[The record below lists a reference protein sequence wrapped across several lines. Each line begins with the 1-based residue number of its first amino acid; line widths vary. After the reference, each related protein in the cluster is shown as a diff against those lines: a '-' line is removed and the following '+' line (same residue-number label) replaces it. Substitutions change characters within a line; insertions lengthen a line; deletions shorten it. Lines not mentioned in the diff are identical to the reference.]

1 MKDYGSDIANEQYY
15 PATVIIDDGSTLC
28 MLEEEKNKYY
38 DMIKKCPIIC
48 DNLIVQMS
56 LKKRYEVVSFNGL
69 VAFNDKFGGF
79 STYGVIDIIKKNIEL
94 YISLGNDDRYKLY
107 RLSFED
113 INKGK
118 VK

>member
-69 VAFNDKFGGF
+69 VAFNDRFGGF
-79 STYGVIDIIKKNIEL
+79 STYGVIDTIKKNIEL

-107 RLSFED
+107 SLSFED